1 LSAILSDAVRAWPQ
15 ARRVARV
22 ERSDSQVELAFRTR
36 ALQLGFWAGWF
47 SIIAVLADLALAP
60 GSRHRGLAFVLT
72 GLAAA
77 GNAAAMLVPWRDWLQ
92 VRRGRFLLDVWSGGL
107 IAFVAV
113 LVFVGGANYTLLL
126 FLAVPFI
133 AVVQRGWRRG
143 FWLTTSVATCS
154 LAAALIPLPIGATA
168 MRLALVAT
176 AVGGALVLA
185 RAIRRETAAHRRA
198 AARAELERLLA
209 AEANHRIKN
218 NLQTVS
224 DLLLLGRPEDS
235 DGRAFDDAAARI
247 RSIATVHRLL
257 TETKDTVDARALLR
271 DLAES
276 APVPIAVEAE
286 SLAFDPSTA
295 QKLGI
300 VANELI
306 TNAFQHGAPPIVVQL
321 SGGGRTLLQ
330 VDDSG
335 IARSESSAGLGLR
348 LVRRMVEQGLAG
360 SFELTA
366 RAGGGTRAEVVFP
379 AQPR

>member
-1 LSAILSDAVRAWPQ
+1 LSAILNDAVRAWPQ
-15 ARRVARV
+15 GQRVVRT
-22 ERSDSQVELAFRTR
+22 ERSDGQTELAFRTR
-36 ALQLGFWAGWF
+36 AVQLGFWAGWF

-60 GSRHRGLAFVLT
+60 GSRHRGLVFAVT
-72 GLAAA
+72 GVAAA
-77 GNAAAMLVPWRDWLQ
+77 GNAVAMFIPWREWLN
-92 VRRGRFLLDVWSGGL
+92 VRRGRVLLDLWSGGL
-107 IAFVAV
+107 IAFVAL
-113 LVFVGGANYTLLL
+113 LVFAGGANYTLLL

-133 AVVQRGWRRG
+133 AVVQRGLRRG
-143 FWLTTSVATCS
+143 FWLATSLATCS

-176 AVGGALVLA
+176 AVGAALVLA
-185 RAIRRETAAHRRA
+185 RAIRREAAAHRRA

-218 NLQTVS
+218 DLQTVS
-224 DLLLLGRPEDS
+224 DLLLLGRPEDGH
-235 DGRAFDDAAARI
+235 GRAFDDAAARI

-257 TETKDTVDARALLR
+257 SETDDAVDADALLR
-271 DLAES
+271 DLAQR
-276 APVPIAVEAE
+276 APVPVAVEAE

-300 VANELI
+300 VTNELI
-306 TNAFQHGAPPIVVQL
+306 TNAFQHGTPPIVVRL
-321 SGGGRTLLQ
+321 SEGEHTRLQ

-335 IARSESSAGLGLR
+335 TGVSESSAGLGLS

-360 SFELTA
+360 SFELA
-366 RAGGGTRAEVVFP
+366 PRAGGGTRAEVVFP

>member
-1 LSAILSDAVRAWPQ
+1 LSAILNDAVRAWPQ
-15 ARRVARV
+15 GGRVVRT
-22 ERSDSQVELAFRTR
+22 ERSDRQLELAFRTR
-36 ALQLGFWAGWF
+36 ALQLGFWAGWL

-60 GSRHRGLAFVLT
+60 DSRHRGLVFALT

-77 GNAAAMLVPWRDWLQ
+77 GNAAAMLVPWREWLQ
-92 VRRGRFLLDVWSGGL
+92 VRRGRVLLDLWSGGL

-143 FWLTTSVATCS
+143 LWLATSVATCS

-168 MRLALVAT
+168 MRLALIAA
-176 AVGGALVLA
+176 AVGAVLVLA
-185 RAIRRETAAHRRA
+185 RAIRRETAAHGRA
-198 AARAELERLLA
+198 ASRAELERLLA

-218 NLQTVS
+218 NLQTVC
-224 DLLLLGRPEDS
+224 DLLLLGRPEDG

-257 TETKDTVDARALLR
+257 TETNDAVDADALLR
-271 DLAES
+271 HLAEG
-276 APVPIAVEAE
+276 APVPIVVEAE

-300 VANELI
+300 VTNELV
-306 TNAFQHGAPPIVVQL
+306 TNAFQHGAAPIVVRL
-321 SGGGRTLLQ
+321 SGGEQTRLQ

-335 IARSESSAGLGLR
+335 TGMSGSSTGLGLG

-360 SFELTA
+360 SFELAA

-379 AQPR
+379 APPR